1 MALNNNYVSKQSSI
15 QNGTP
20 KEFQSDSFESNYFR
34 KISYGQIINSKYSY
48 FLALDVAEG
57 KGRVAKSQFHIQR
70 KNCFT
75 VQSRGTKMSV
85 HARTAKHAASGKH
98 GGVPPLR
105 HDRCK
110 SLQATV
116 KGR

>member
-1 MALNNNYVSKQSSI
+1 MSPNNLDTQT
-15 QNGTP
+15 GTH

-48 FLALDVAEG
+48 FLGLDVAEG

-85 HARTAKHAASGKH
+85 HARTAKHVAS
-98 GGVPPLR
+98 GVPPLR

-116 KGR
+116 KGQ

>member
-1 MALNNNYVSKQSSI
+1 MGHIKSFNQILLNQS
-15 QNGTP
+15 
-20 KEFQSDSFESNYFR
+20 YFR

-48 FLALDVAEG
+48 FLALAVAEG
-57 KGRVAKSQFHIQR
+57 KERVAKSQFHIRR

-85 HARTAKHAASGKH
+85 HARTTKHAASGKH

>member
-1 MALNNNYVSKQSSI
+1 MEHIKSFNQILLNQS
-15 QNGTP
+15 
-20 KEFQSDSFESNYFR
+20 YFR

-48 FLALDVAEG
+48 FLALAVAVAEG
-57 KGRVAKSQFHIQR
+57 KGRVAKSQFHIRR

-85 HARTAKHAASGKH
+85 HAHTAKHAASGKH

>member
-1 MALNNNYVSKQSSI
+1 MSPNNLGLKV
-15 QNGTP
+15 GTH
-20 KEFQSDSFESNYFR
+20 KEFQSDSFEFKATSERYHTDR
-34 KISYGQIINSKYSY
+34 SSIASTATSG
-48 FLALDVAEG
+48 LVVAEG
-57 KGRVAKSQFHIQR
+57 KGRVAKSQFHIRR

-85 HARTAKHAASGKH
+85 HAHTAKHAPSGKH
-98 GGVPPLR
+98 GGVPPVR

>member
-1 MALNNNYVSKQSSI
+1 MEHIKSFNQILLNSR
-15 QNGTP
+15 
-20 KEFQSDSFESNYFR
+20 YFR
-34 KISYGQIINSKYSY
+34 NISYGQIINSKYSY
-48 FLALDVAEG
+48 FLALAVAEG
-57 KGRVAKSQFHIQR
+57 KGRVAKSQFHIRR

-85 HARTAKHAASGKH
+85 HEHTAKHAASGKH